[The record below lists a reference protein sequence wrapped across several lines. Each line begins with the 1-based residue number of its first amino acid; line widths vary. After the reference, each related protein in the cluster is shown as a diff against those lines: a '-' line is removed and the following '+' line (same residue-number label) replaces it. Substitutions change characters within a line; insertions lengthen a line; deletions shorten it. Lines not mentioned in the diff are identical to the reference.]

1 MISNQLNIFLIFL
14 SAVLVNNILLIRFIG
29 LCSFFGISQKFESSL
44 GMGAAVIFVMVF
56 SSSVT
61 WLIYHFLL
69 IPFHLEYLRT
79 LSFILVIATL
89 VQLAERFIRKYNP
102 TLYQALGIYLPLIT
116 TNCAILAAA
125 FLGIDYRLTFL
136 QNLTYALGVSL
147 GYLLAI
153 ILFSSIRER
162 IAFAPV
168 PQAFKG
174 VPIAFLTAGLMSL
187 AFLGFKGLFGL

>member
-1 MISNQLNIFLIFL
+1 MITNHLNIFLIFL
-14 SAVLVNNILLIRFIG
+14 SALLVNNILLIRFIG
-29 LCSFFGISQKFESSL
+29 LCSFFGVSQKSESSL

-79 LSFILVIATL
+79 LSFILVIAAL

-125 FLGIDYRLTFL
+125 FLGIDYHLSFL
-136 QNLTYALGVSL
+136 QNLIYALGVSL

-153 ILFSSIRER
+153 VLFSSIRER
-162 IAFAPV
+162 IVSAPI

>member
-1 MISNQLNIFLIFL
+1 MITNHLNIFLIFL
-14 SAVLVNNILLIRFIG
+14 SALLVNNILLIRFIG
-29 LCSFFGISQKFESSL
+29 LCSFFGVSQKLESSL

-79 LSFILVIATL
+79 LSFILVIAAL

-125 FLGIDYRLTFL
+125 FLGIDYHLSFL
-136 QNLTYALGVSL
+136 QNLIYALGVSL

-153 ILFSSIRER
+153 VLFSSIRER
-162 IAFAPV
+162 IVSAPI

>member
-1 MISNQLNIFLIFL
+1 MISNHLNIFLIFL

-29 LCSFFGISQKFESSL
+29 LCSFFGISQKLESSL

-102 TLYQALGIYLPLIT
+102 NLYQALGIYLPLIT

-168 PQAFKG
+168 PQAFEG
-174 VPIAFLTAGLMSL
+174 IPIAFLTAGLMSL